1 MVRIVIKLFVAIG
14 LLAPL
19 AVPAQPTIANTFMF
33 TERRGES
40 PLWGSSYTLVMGS
53 ISITHSGLT
62 GPVTAIHLSGGPDYV
77 LGSAPSPLF
86 PNLYAARSPYT
97 GQTGQWTISA
107 TDAGGTAAF
116 NTHVLQDPRDLP
128 LITGFTVTGSPLAP
142 HLAWDAVDVTQF
154 PSFCSSCP
162 LGTDFFSYQVEARLA
177 TGNGPLVYQSPGI
190 PTQMFDPVLM
200 DNVAT
205 PTVFDLPAGIL
216 SAGNDY
222 LFGIRLNHADLEE
235 FLPEGRFFSPVENR
249 SIAFAVAV
257 PEPQTY
263 ALMLAGLGLLGFSCA
278 RRSRAIRAR
287 RGAARRR
294 S

>member
-1 MVRIVIKLFVAIG
+1 MARILIKLFVAIG

-40 PLWGSSYTLVMGS
+40 PLWESSYSLVLGATS
-53 ISITHSGLT
+53 ILHTGLT
-62 GPVTAIHLSGGPDYV
+62 EPVRAIHLSGSGPDYV
-77 LGSAPSPLF
+77 LGPSPSPLF
-86 PNLYAARSPYT
+86 PNLYAARSPYE

-128 LITGFTVTGSPLAP
+128 LITGLTVTGSPLAP
-142 HLAWDAVDVTQF
+142 HLAWNAVNVAQF
-154 PSFCSSCP
+154 PSFCFSCT
-162 LGTDFFSYQVEARLA
+162 LGTDFFSYQVEVRLA

-190 PTQMFDPVLM
+190 PTQMFIPESGEFIV
-200 DNVAT
+200 T
-205 PTVFDLPAGIL
+205 PTVFDLPTGIL

-222 LFGIRLNHADLEE
+222 LFGIRLNHADLEA
-235 FLPEGRFFSPVENR
+235 FLPDGRFFSPVENR

-257 PEPQTY
+257 PEPETY
-263 ALMLAGLGLLGFSCA
+263 ALLLAGLGLLGF
-278 RRSRAIRAR
+278 
-287 RGAARRR
+287 AARRR
-294 S
+294 